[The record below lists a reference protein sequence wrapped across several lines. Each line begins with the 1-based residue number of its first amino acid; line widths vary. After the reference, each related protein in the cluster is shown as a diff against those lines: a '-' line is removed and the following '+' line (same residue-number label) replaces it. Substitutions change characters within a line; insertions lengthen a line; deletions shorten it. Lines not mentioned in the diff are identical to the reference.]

1 MVFFR
6 HLKGHI
12 EALLFA
18 NGEPVSASR
27 ISEILD
33 IPEEQLKLVLE
44 ELKEDMA
51 DDLRGL
57 TIVEIDGGYQL
68 CSKPQFFDIIEKL
81 NVKSDARLSTAALET
96 LAIIAFKQ
104 PITRLEIETIRGVK
118 VDRVVNTLLERKL
131 IRELGRKE
139 ALGRP
144 ILYGTTNE
152 FLLCFGLKDLNDL
165 PALTNFLSEQPE

>member
-18 NGEPVSASR
+18 NGEPVPAGR

-33 IPEEQLKLVLE
+33 IPEEQLKLVIE
-44 ELKEDMA
+44 ELKEDMNDA
-51 DDLRGL
+51 LRGL
-57 TIVEIDGGYQL
+57 TIVEGDGGYQL
-68 CSKPQFFDIIEKL
+68 CSKPQFCDVIEKL
-81 NVKSDARLSTAALET
+81 NVKNDTKLSTAALET

-104 PITRLEIETIRGVK
+104 PITRLEVETIRGVK

-152 FLLCFGLKDLNDL
+152 FLLCFGLKNLNDL
-165 PALTNFLSEQPE
+165 PSLTSFLSEQPE